1 MYTISEQIEIIVY
14 FLIFGI
20 FSVTMYRIFCY
31 YLKRLKIKKVLS
43 FVFEFIF
50 WIFLTLISCKYLLIS
65 VSGYLP
71 LYGIVFYIGGIVIYF
86 YLLDKKM
93 YENLDIFSLYMGKI
107 ILEFFYSK
115 ELIGLIKKAIKK
127 VKIRR
132 KKNEKSSSLNNF
144 DV

>member
-1 MYTISEQIEIIVY
+1 MYTIGEQIEIIVY

-115 ELIGLIKKAIKK
+115 EIIGLIKKVIKK